1 MLAVYFCASPDNIR
15 RVYGGG
21 AGEQIAALAPVY
33 PHIIQSAAMLREHRE
48 GLRDTEVIFTTWGMP
63 SLTPADL
70 GLLPNLKAVFYA
82 AGSVKGFAQPFL
94 EAGVRVVSAWRA
106 NALPV
111 AEFTLAHI
119 LLAGC
124 GYFRNV
130 REYRRPERE
139 GQPYVGGGSYGETV
153 GLIAAGAVGRRLA
166 ALLRPYDFR
175 VLVYDPYLSEA
186 GARELGV
193 EKADLPVLFRES
205 LVVSNHLP
213 LLPETRGMIG
223 EELLRQMR
231 EGATFI
237 NTGRGATV
245 DEGALVRT
253 AMARPDLNMVLDVTT
268 VEPPPADSPLY
279 RLPNVLLS
287 SHIAGSKGNELYRMA
302 DACVEAFR
310 RYLAGEPMGEEV
322 TLPMLRAMA

>member
-33 PHIIQSAAMLREHRE
+33 PHIIQSAAMFREHRE

-139 GQPYVGGGSYGETV
+139 ALKALGERADDLRARGGAEARAELGALERRRQALRQSLTEK
-153 GLIAAGAVGRRLA
+153 AAQQRKVRLM
-166 ALLRPYDFR
+166 LQK
-175 VLVYDPYLSEA
+175 
-186 GARELGV
+186 ARE
-193 EKADLPVLFRES
+193 ES
-205 LVVSNHLP
+205 KRRAGESEP
-213 LLPETRGMIG
+213 PRRYWLLTAAPAG
-223 EELLRQMR
+223 E
-231 EGATFI
+231 
-237 NTGRGATV
+237 
-245 DEGALVRT
+245 
-253 AMARPDLNMVLDVTT
+253 
-268 VEPPPADSPLY
+268 EPPPEEPENTPD
-279 RLPNVLLS
+279 LPEEPS
-287 SHIAGSKGNELYRMA
+287 GDG
-302 DACVEAFR
+302 
-310 RYLAGEPMGEEV
+310 GERPEKK
-322 TLPMLRAMA
+322 